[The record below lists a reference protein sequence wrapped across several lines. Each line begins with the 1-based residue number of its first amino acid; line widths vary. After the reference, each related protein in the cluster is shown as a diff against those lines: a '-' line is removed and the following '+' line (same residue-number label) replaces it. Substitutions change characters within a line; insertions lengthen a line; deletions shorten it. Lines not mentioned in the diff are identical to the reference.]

1 MKQQRVRRLA
11 LSYLAVIMTLSL
23 VFSVIIYA
31 ITSVQL
37 DRPLPPGEHAQQPPE
52 LIERQFSHRL
62 EQRNRETRGSVIMS
76 LAALNGVML
85 LVGYWLS
92 VMLARR
98 TLEPIERSIE
108 QQAQF
113 VSDASH
119 ELRTPLAALSLV
131 NEVALRKSTLTEK
144 KARQVLSQNVAEIKK
159 LTELSNSLLDLAKSE
174 QTMTEPEL
182 ASPIKLIEEVAV
194 QFAPAAQVKR
204 VTISYKNRGF
214 AHNMLLQTNAV
225 RQILAIFMDNA
236 IKYAPPKNGEV
247 NVIAWVNRKKH
258 ALEFAVRDNGPGI
271 APGDQKHIF
280 ERFYRADA
288 ARTRTDVSGHGLGLA
303 IAKSL
308 ADRCGY
314 TIRVK
319 SQPPNGAEFTL
330 FVPCSDSRS
339 M

>member
-31 ITSVQL
+31 ITSAQL
-37 DRPLPPGEHAQQPPE
+37 NRPLPPGEHAQQPPE
-52 LIERQFSHRL
+52 IIERQFSHRL
-62 EQRNRETRGSVIMS
+62 EQRNSETRGSVIIS
-76 LAALNGVML
+76 LVVLNGVML

-92 VMLARR
+92 LLLARR

-119 ELRTPLAALSLV
+119 ELRTPLSALLLN
-131 NEVALRKSTLTEK
+131 NEVALRKPTLTDK
-144 KARQVLSQNVAEIKK
+144 KARQVLGQNVAEIKK

-182 ASPIKLIEEVAV
+182 VNPATLIEEVV
-194 QFAPAAQVKR
+194 TRFTPAAQVKW
-204 VTISYKNRGF
+204 VKLVYDNQSPTGDVP
-214 AHNMLLQTNAV
+214 LQTNAV
-225 RQILAIFMDNA
+225 RQILAIFVDNA

-247 NVIAWVNRKKH
+247 ALQARLNKNT
-258 ALEFAVRDNGPGI
+258 LEFIIKDNGLGI

-288 ARTRTDVSGHGLGLA
+288 ARTRTGVSGHGLGLA

-308 ADRCGY
+308 ANHCGY

-319 SQPPNGAEFTL
+319 SQPPNGTEFTL
-330 FVPCSDSRS
+330 VVPCSDSRS
-339 M
+339 A

>member
-23 VFSVIIYA
+23 AFSVIIYA
-31 ITSVQL
+31 ITSAQL
-37 DRPLPPGEHAQQPPE
+37 NRPLPPGEHAQQPPDI
-52 LIERQFSHRL
+52 IERQFSHRL
-62 EQRNRETRGSVIMS
+62 EQRNSETRGSVIIS
-76 LAALNGVML
+76 LVVLNGVML

-92 VMLARR
+92 LLLARR

-119 ELRTPLAALSLV
+119 ELRTPLAALLLV
-131 NEVALRKSTLTEK
+131 NEIALRKSTLTEK
-144 KARQVLSQNVAEIKK
+144 KARQVVGQNVAEIKK

-174 QTMTEPEL
+174 GVVTDPEL
-182 ASPIKLIEEVAV
+182 VNPATLIEEMVTR
-194 QFAPAAQVKR
+194 FTPAAQAKR
-204 VTISYKNRGF
+204 VKLVYDNQSPTGDVP
-214 AHNMLLQTNAV
+214 LQANAV

-247 NVIAWVNRKKH
+247 ALQARLKKNT
-258 ALEFAVRDNGPGI
+258 LEFIVKDNGPGI

-288 ARTRTDVSGHGLGLA
+288 ARTRTGVSGHGLGLA

-314 TIRVK
+314 TIRIK

-330 FVPCSDSRS
+330 VVLCSDSRS
-339 M
+339 V

>member
-23 VFSVIIYA
+23 AFSVIIYA

-37 DRPLPPGEHAQQPPE
+37 NRPLPPGEHAQQPPE
-52 LIERQFSHRL
+52 LIERQFSRRL

-76 LAALNGVML
+76 LVVLNGVML

-92 VMLARR
+92 LLLARR

-119 ELRTPLAALSLV
+119 ELRTPLAALLLV

-174 QTMTEPEL
+174 GVMADPEL
-182 ASPIKLIEEVAV
+182 VNSATLIEEVV
-194 QFAPAAQVKR
+194 TRFTPAAQAKR
-204 VTISYKNRGF
+204 VK
-214 AHNMLLQTNAV
+214 LLCDDQSLARDVSLQANAV
-225 RQILAIFMDNA
+225 RQILAILVDNA
-236 IKYAPPKNGEV
+236 IKYAPLKDGKVALRVHLKKNT
-247 NVIAWVNRKKH
+247 
-258 ALEFAVRDNGPGI
+258 LEFMVKDNGPGI
-271 APGDQKHIF
+271 ALGDQKHIF
-280 ERFYRADA
+280 ERFYRANT

-314 TIRVK
+314 AIRVK

-330 FVPCSDSRS
+330 VVPCSDSRS
-339 M
+339 V